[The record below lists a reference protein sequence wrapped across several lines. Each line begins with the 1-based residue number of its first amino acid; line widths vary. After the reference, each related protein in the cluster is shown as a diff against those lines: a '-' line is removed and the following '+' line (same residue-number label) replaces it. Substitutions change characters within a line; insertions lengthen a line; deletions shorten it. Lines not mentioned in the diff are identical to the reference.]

1 MKTLNDYLEICK
13 EEKGLKNDAE
23 LAKYLGMTRASLS
36 IIKAGGGVSQKTA
49 EKLATGAK
57 VALEE
62 IWLASLIQ
70 KEQNPRF
77 KAVLENISKLSGI
90 AASVLIAC
98 ILSTNDAHAAGF
110 KNLTSYVLCE
120 VFRIDICS

>member
-13 EEKGLKNDAE
+13 ARKELKNDAE
-23 LAKYLGMTRASLS
+23 LAKFLGMSRASLS

-49 EKLATGAK
+49 EKLAAGAN

-77 KAVLENISKLSGI
+77 KHVLENISKMSGI
-90 AASVLIAC
+90 AASVTLASALMLGNSSAAAFSDLATFAYQVC
-98 ILSTNDAHAAGF
+98 IL
-110 KNLTSYVLCE
+110 C
-120 VFRIDICS
+120 